1 MLSKSFT
8 SVCRDRP
15 YGGKGVAMEQ
25 EKNVNAIVE
34 HILDAFEIENL
45 PDGLYEKIAAQV
57 EHIVSEAN
65 KDAANVYGDALT
77 TTLGKAEQIL
87 RGLL

>member
-1 MLSKSFT
+1 
-8 SVCRDRP
+8 
-15 YGGKGVAMEQ
+15 MEQ

-34 HILDAFEIENL
+34 NILEAFEIESL

-77 TTLGKAEQIL
+77 TALGKAEQIL